1 MSAPLTLRS
10 DALSVIACL
19 NLILSFLGRLLL
31 LTMWGRNMATKR
43 QKKKAAKKRDMILEI
58 FEKEN
63 VSKDIKD
70 EIAELIKCK
79 QSLAWSGYA
88 FTPPGSLF
96 EEIVK
101 RFEKDTDLDLALP
114 FFISLSMLA
123 TILIKRNIKIEIS
136 GRETEPTIWLQL
148 LCDSGSGKTF
158 CLNEIKKSIGHALDQ
173 KGIKLDNKEKF
184 EDSLLWEPNAVSTA
198 QFMHEW
204 AGRVD
209 KDGNTIEI
217 EHNRRLMLVDEASD
231 FFEQLKNKKG
241 LLYPMYRN
249 ILAAYSHEKIEYA
262 TASNGKITV
271 EKPVVNFLGLA
282 TPERFIEGISQN
294 DIEGG
299 FYYRFAML
307 ISAEQRSMEGHAIY
321 PFGILDGVEEKWKEI
336 LASIV
341 HQTYVV
347 SDSAIKYF
355 CEKFDE
361 EARNNSNMPR
371 AYIRRMSWLT
381 HKIAFVYHLVLG
393 YGSCKEIGVES
404 YRWAERL
411 IAAFQNTAAEIIHRK
426 MNTESVQT
434 IQDVQRL
441 INRRKEKG
449 LETTPRDIVLGTKIA
464 TKEAELY
471 HRILNR

>member
-1 MSAPLTLRS
+1 
-10 DALSVIACL
+10 
-19 NLILSFLGRLLL
+19 
-31 LTMWGRNMATKR
+31 MATKR

-58 FEKEN
+58 FDKEN
-63 VSKDIKD
+63 VSKEIKD

-79 QSLAWSGYA
+79 QNTTWSGYA

-101 RFEKDTDLDLALP
+101 RFEKDTDLDLSLP

-123 TILIKRNIKIEIS
+123 TILIKKGVKIEIA
-136 GRETEPTIWLQL
+136 GRETEPTFWLQL
-148 LCDSGSGKTF
+148 LCDSGAGKTF

-173 KGIKLDNKEKF
+173 NGVKLDNKKEKF
-184 EDSLLWEPNAVSTA
+184 EDSLLWEPNAISVA

-307 ISAEQRSMEGHAIY
+307 ISAEQRSMKGHAIY
-321 PFGILDGVEEKWKEI
+321 PSGILDGIEENWKQI
-336 LASIV
+336 LTSIV
-341 HQTYVV
+341 HQTYIV
-347 SDSAIKYF
+347 SNDALKYF
-355 CEKFDE
+355 CDRFDE
-361 EARNNSNMPR
+361 NVSDNNMPR

-381 HKIAFVYHLVLG
+381 HKIALIYHLLLG
-393 YGSCKEIGVES
+393 HGLEKEIGIES
-404 YRWAERL
+404 YRWSERL
-411 IAAFQNTAAEIIHRK
+411 IAAFQNTASDIIHRK

-434 IQDVQRL
+434 IGDVQRL

-471 HRILNR
+471 YRILNS